1 MASMLHKQTLFKK
14 QTKKKKNFSLYGHIH
29 FNFQTGYMLVG
40 QLSKNNLKKSFT
52 H

>member
-14 QTKKKKNFSLYGHIH
+14 QTKKK
-29 FNFQTGYMLVG
+29 TGYMLVG